1 MFDRPTDKAVLQ
13 FWNTKDKSSDNPCP
27 ARWSKTLQC
36 STLLQTTSFSVSSPL
51 SVCFFVHGFLLF
63 TVMPNTFMIIGGKVF
78 CFIYLFFAAVSVLPF
93 SLPNP
98 GAHIWRAAHLFR
110 RLYFQGLPLANTWQK
125 GFKHQKNSCFQRYQR
140 WLTLLWG
147 GEVSSVFYCEI
158 HCQYSQGITTQ
169 SPRFNWRILLHIQ
182 QKGFYPFEHC
192 FQNGLYLS
200 V

>member
-78 CFIYLFFAAVSVLPF
+78 CFIYLFFDAVSVLPF

-125 GFKHQKNSCFQRYQR
+125 GFKHQKIPVFRDTR
-140 WLTLLWG
+140 G
-147 GEVSSVFYCEI
+147 GSHFYGEGKFLQSSTVKY
-158 HCQYSQGITTQ
+158 TV
-169 SPRFNWRILLHIQ
+169 NIL
-182 QKGFYPFEHC
+182 KE
-192 FQNGLYLS
+192 
-200 V
+200 